1 MFETVLDFIA
11 RTNLFNFIIFASIIA
26 YIFIKLNVA
35 EGLDKASEKI
45 TEKIDDSKTAK
56 TESEEHLKTIEEKV
70 ASLKDEI
77 DLIIMQSENNA
88 KLVGD
93 KIIEDANKTAENIH
107 NNSLKVID
115 NKTAVIKNDIMRKA
129 SLASVEVAKEHIIKV
144 LSENTDLHNKL
155 IEESI
160 EAINKVE
167 L

>member
-1 MFETVLDFIA
+1 MFDTVLDFIA

-26 YIFIKLNVA
+26 YLYIKLNVA
-35 EGLDKASEKI
+35 DGLDKASEKV
-45 TEKIDDSKTAK
+45 TEKIDDSKTVK
-56 TESEEHLKTIEEKV
+56 TESEEHLKAIEEKV
-70 ASLKDEI
+70 AFLKDEI

-93 KIIEDANKTAENIH
+93 KILEDANKTAENIH
-107 NNSLKVID
+107 NNSLKVIE

-129 SLASVEVAKEHIIKV
+129 SLASVEVAKEHIIKE
-144 LSENTDLHNKL
+144 LSENAELHNKL

-160 EAINKVE
+160 QAIDKVE

>member
-35 EGLDKASEKI
+35 EGLDKASEKV

>member
-45 TEKIDDSKTAK
+45 SEKIDDSKTAK

>member
-1 MFETVLDFIA
+1 MFDTVLDFIA

-26 YIFIKLNVA
+26 YLYIKLNVA
-35 EGLDKASEKI
+35 DGLDKASEKV
-45 TEKIDDSKTAK
+45 TEKIDDSKTVK
-56 TESEEHLKTIEEKV
+56 TESEEHLKAIEEKV
-70 ASLKDEI
+70 AFLKDEI

-93 KIIEDANKTAENIH
+93 KILEDANKTAENIH

-129 SLASVEVAKEHIIKV
+129 SLASVEVAKEHIIKE
-144 LSENTDLHNKL
+144 LSENAELHNKL

-160 EAINKVE
+160 QAIDKVE

>member
-93 KIIEDANKTAENIH
+93 KIIEDANKTAENMH